1 MSNTKTYTFTE
12 EQLRA
17 VIEDAVD
24 LRDHE
29 VAMNPLLGKP
39 VRTPAAFADEYTK
52 TLGDTFNKN
61 EKEEVKEAEPE
72 DEDEEDEPKGYVS
85 SRPVDKLQFNIDTL
99 KLGNLPGAY
108 KGIQEEGGFFKAF
121 TTAWNNGDW
130 EEGYGCLYGDD
141 TVSNTLDGI
150 HCYGNFWV
158 NPKYA
163 NSKVSDLGEIGCRS
177 VAIEGKTDICIAVYY
192 LKKDGTVIAWD
203 MDVD

>member
-12 EQLRA
+12 EQLRV

-29 VAMNPLLGKP
+29 VAMNPFLGKP
-39 VRTPAAFADEYTK
+39 VRTPTDFADEYTK
-52 TLGDTFNKN
+52 TLGDTFNK
-61 EKEEVKEAEPE
+61 KGEVKEAEPK
-72 DEDEEDEPKGYVS
+72 DEHSLPGYIS

-108 KGIQEEGGFFKAF
+108 EGIQEEGGFFKAF
-121 TTAWNNGDW
+121 ATAWNNEDW
-130 EEGYGCLYGDD
+130 EEDEAVFGMDD
-141 TVSNTLDGI
+141 TVSNTLDRL

-163 NSKVSDLGEIGCRS
+163 NSKVSALGEIGCRS

-192 LKKDGTVIAWD
+192 LKKDGTVIAYD
-203 MDVD
+203 IDAD

>member
-12 EQLRA
+12 EQLRV

-39 VRTPAAFADEYTK
+39 VRTPAAFADEYAK
-52 TLGDTFNKN
+52 TLGDTFNK
-61 EKEEVKEAEPE
+61 KEEVKEAEPK
-72 DEDEEDEPKGYVS
+72 DEDEEDEPKGYIS
-85 SRPVDKLQFNIDTL
+85 SRPMDKLQFNIDTL

-177 VAIEGKTDICIAVYY
+177 VAIEGKTDICISVYY
-192 LKKDGTVIAWD
+192 LKKDGTVIAYD
-203 MDVD
+203 IDAD